1 MTVRSSNSTAGGRA
15 GRVPVAMTIL
25 SAVTRRT
32 RPSPPSTSTVCGSM
46 KLPVPVMVVT
56 RLRDSWLRTTSISR
70 PTTWLVRAARSA
82 MVISSL
88 TR

>member
-1 MTVRSSNSTAGGRA
+1 MTVRSSNSTLAGRA

-25 SAVTRRT
+25 SALARRSLPA
-32 RPSPPSTSTVCGSM
+32 PSSTSTVCGSP
-46 KLPVPVMVVT
+46 KEAVPVSIVT
-56 RLRDSWLRTTSISR
+56 RFRESWLRTTSISR

-82 MVISSL
+82 MVISSF